1 MLQKCSLSGFTHYIK
16 AATRDNT
23 RRSYQSAI
31 DHFEVTWGGLLP
43 ATPNSIARYLV
54 SYADSLAMNTL
65 KQRLSAIAQWHQ
77 DQGFPDPT
85 KVPMVKKV
93 LKGIR
98 ELHPSKETRAKPVQI
113 EQLQQIVD
121 YLEQQI
127 QETTDLDNNALRFQ
141 CLRNK
146 SFLLMGFWRGF
157 RSDEL
162 RRLDASNVNISPGE
176 GMTLFLPRTKADKQQ
191 LGTTY
196 RVPSLSRLCPVD
208 AYLDWTTAANIK
220 NGPVYRRIDRW
231 GNINN
236 TSLHANSV
244 ITLLRKLISNA
255 GIEDAHEFSTH
266 SLRRGFAT
274 WAGANNWDVKSLME
288 YVGWKDTKSAL
299 RYIEIADSISKRRI
313 ESAL

>member
-1 MLQKCSLSGFTHYIK
+1 LNTLDDYIK

-23 RRSYQSAI
+23 RRGYQSAI
-31 DHFEVTWGGLLP
+31 EHFEVTWGGLLP
-43 ATPNSIARYLV
+43 ATPNTIAQYLIA
-54 SYADSLAMNTL
+54 YADSLAMNTL

-85 KVPMVKKV
+85 KAPMVKKV

-98 ELHPSKETRAKPVQI
+98 ELHPPKETRAKPVQI
-113 EQLQQIVD
+113 QQLQQVVN
-121 YLEQQI
+121 YLDQKILDAIEN
-127 QETTDLDNNALRFQ
+127 LDNAQRLT

-146 SFLLMGFWRGF
+146 SFILLGFWRGF

-162 RRLDASNVNISPGE
+162 RRLEAKNIEIIPGE
-176 GMTLFLPRTKADKQQ
+176 GMSLFLPRTKTDRQQ

-208 AYLDWTTAANIK
+208 AYINWSTAADIRT
-220 NGPVYRRIDRW
+220 GPIYRRIDRW
-231 GNINN
+231 GNISN
-236 TSLHANSV
+236 SPLHSNS
-244 ITLLRKLISNA
+244 IIPLLRKLLFEA
-255 GIEDAHEFSTH
+255 GINDAQKFSAH

-288 YVGWKDTKSAL
+288 YVGWKDMKSAL
-299 RYIEIADSISKRRI
+299 RYIELSDSFKQRRI
-313 ESAL
+313 EISLNS

>member
-1 MLQKCSLSGFTHYIK
+1 LNTIDDYIK

-31 DHFEVTWGGLLP
+31 EHFEVTWGGLLP
-43 ATPNSIARYLV
+43 ATPNTIAQYLIA
-54 SYADSLAMNTL
+54 YAESLAMNTL

-85 KVPMVKKV
+85 KAPMVKKV

-98 ELHPSKETRAKPVQI
+98 ELHPAKETRAKPIQI
-113 EQLQQIVD
+113 EQLQQVISFLD
-121 YLEQQI
+121 QQI
-127 QETTDLDNNALRFQ
+127 QEAADNQDNAQRLI

-162 RRLDASNVNISPGE
+162 RRLEAENIKIVPGE
-176 GMTLFLPRTKADKQQ
+176 GMSLFLPRTKTDKQQ

-208 AYLDWTTAANIK
+208 AYLGWTTAADIRT
-220 NGPVYRRIDRW
+220 GPIYRRIDRW
-231 GNINN
+231 GNI
-236 TSLHANSV
+236 SDKPLHANS
-244 ITLLRKLISNA
+244 IIPLLRKLMSEA
-255 GIEDAHEFSTH
+255 GINDAHEFSAH

-288 YVGWKDTKSAL
+288 YVGWKDIKSAL
-299 RYIEIADSISKRRI
+299 RYIETADSFNRGRI
-313 ESAL
+313 ESSL